1 MDESF
6 KRYRLTTGQIRHLL
20 RKRSSRLE
28 AKASDDPTSV
38 QKIVDGECEEEERDE
53 EEMIESGGPD
63 GRGADTVVTMD
74 LDGMEVDTSAF
85 EVKTNL

>member
-1 MDESF
+1 M
-6 KRYRLTTGQIRHLL
+6 
-20 RKRSSRLE
+20 
-28 AKASDDPTSV
+28 

-63 GRGADTVVTMD
+63 RRGADTVVM
-74 LDGMEVDTSAF
+74 MEVDSSAF